1 MPDEMVIRHCA
12 PTLASLKTGS
22 LFSCPCETERELMAG
37 IRSLNRRLC
46 RKGLR
51 VLPLRRRDGCCL
63 VYVYRPERLARDLSA
78 PQAQAILHGCG
89 YSSGD
94 TGACLRRLCE
104 RLRTSEAFPH
114 EIGLFLGYPP

>member
-51 VLPLRRRDGCCL
+51 VLPLR
-63 VYVYRPERLARDLSA
+63 LSL
-78 PQAQAILHGCG
+78 IH
-89 YSSGD
+89 
-94 TGACLRRLCE
+94 
-104 RLRTSEAFPH
+104 
-114 EIGLFLGYPP
+114 I